1 MTMMLM
7 VTLTSCNS
15 AGPSSFSSMTGGGTV
30 ARRIVGDEDASGLEG
45 VGDNDGD
52 WVGSIGV
59 GAGVGVAVGVAVGVD
74 IDVGAGVVGDVVGAT
89 VGVEVVGAVVGA
101 VGDVVGAT
109 VGVEVVGTA
118 MVGAVG
124 TNVMFWQQLPP
135 RLRWPDRG

>member
-74 IDVGAGVVGDVVGAT
+74 VVVGAGV
-89 VGVEVVGAVVGA
+89 